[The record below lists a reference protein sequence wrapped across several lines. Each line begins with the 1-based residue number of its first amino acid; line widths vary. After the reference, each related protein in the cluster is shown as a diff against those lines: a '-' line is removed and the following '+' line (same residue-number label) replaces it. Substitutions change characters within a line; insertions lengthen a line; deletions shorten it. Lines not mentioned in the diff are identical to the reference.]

1 MDYVKKITDLLR
13 DVDVEATNY
22 TDDYIPILSIED
34 DAQYRH
40 RTELLLKALKDKRS
54 EFDKDLQQT
63 AKFPM
68 SYSVRSLAEALIDA
82 LTIDYSEWNI
92 PYPRYLEDE
101 QLQGYMEDSEFTAKR
116 RELLVCLGEWM
127 GIIEYYYPRD
137 MEELKKEGNDDPFDK
152 PLKGEEPQ
160 PEGLK
165 LPKDIDTELAR
176 TVFGKAIEKGWME
189 LLPQGGC
196 KWLDIDGKGG
206 YGSKSRLAY
215 MLREI
220 YTNPG
225 GGKQFPEKALNA
237 FFGEERLGE
246 SMRKLDDR
254 RGGKPK
260 GYEKTDSLFQD

>member
-137 MEELKKEGNDDPFDK
+137 MEELKKERNDDPFDK

-196 KWLDIDGKGG
+196 KWLDIDGKVG

-260 GYEKTDSLFQD
+260 GYEKADSLFQD